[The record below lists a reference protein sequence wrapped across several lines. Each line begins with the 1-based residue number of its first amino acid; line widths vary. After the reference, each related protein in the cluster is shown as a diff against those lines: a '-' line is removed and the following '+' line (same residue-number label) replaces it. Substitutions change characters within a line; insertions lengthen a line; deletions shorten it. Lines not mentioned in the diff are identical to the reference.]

1 MKSFYE
7 MWRILS
13 ESSYYD
19 AEKAAYELVEKAFK
33 KAGVPWD
40 EDEWKAL
47 YGKWVDMEVYI
58 SPTATKRIQGVI
70 LPHEIK
76 MDKEHY
82 GPQPR
87 GFEINHQEF
96 DPTDI
101 KEIYSIRVAEK
112 LDDILDQWRDEM
124 DYYDTL
130 RSLPY

>member
-13 ESSYYD
+13 ESSYYE
-19 AEKAAYELVEKAFK
+19 AEKAAYEMAEKAFE
-33 KAGVPWD
+33 KAGIPWD

-58 SPTATKRIQGVI
+58 SPTATKRLQGVI
-70 LPHEIK
+70 LPREIK
-76 MDKEHY
+76 EDEDHY
-82 GPQPR
+82 GAYPR
-87 GFEINHQEF
+87 GFEVNHHKF

-101 KEIYSIRVAEK
+101 KEIHSIRVAEK
-112 LDDILDQWRDEM
+112 LDDILDRWHDDRD
-124 DYYDTL
+124 YDATL